1 MVCGGYPIEW
11 NGVFVIS
18 LMTSLGFGV
27 EFCNHIGM
35 SFMRQKGTRMERA
48 KKALREM
55 GASVLIGIATTKFL
69 GIIVLSAAPSQLYR
83 LYFFRIY
90 LFIIIIGVFNGLMFL
105 PTLLSVC
112 GPPEDKAELIEKYKD
127 QKLFSYLEKKIK

>member
-1 MVCGGYPIEW
+1 MWMMNVVIGGYPIEW

-35 SFMRQKGTRMERA
+35 SFMRQRGTRNERA
-48 KKALREM
+48 QAALTEM

-69 GIIVLSAAPSQLYR
+69 GIIVLAAAPS
-83 LYFFRIY
+83 
-90 LFIIIIGVFNGLMFL
+90 
-105 PTLLSVC
+105 
-112 GPPEDKAELIEKYKD
+112 
-127 QKLFSYLEKKIK
+127 